1 MAEEI
6 QNNKTIG
13 EKTTTSIEVDKELFL
28 KFKSLCVLK
37 QLKMSGVIEELIK
50 DWVERESKGID
61 L

>member
-6 QNNKTIG
+6 QNNKNVG
-13 EKTTTSIEVDKELFL
+13 EKITTTIEVDKELFL

-37 QLKMSGVIEELIK
+37 QLKMSGVIEEAIK
-50 DWVERESKGID
+50 NWVEKESKGID

>member
-6 QNNKTIG
+6 QNNKNVG
-13 EKTTTSIEVDKELFL
+13 EKITTTIEVDKELFL

-37 QLKMSGVIEELIK
+37 QLKMSGVIEESIK
-50 DWVERESKGID
+50 NWVEKESKGID